1 MRFLNLFGSLAGL
14 TASAAAFTI
23 NSPSASSYWVQF
35 ATNTI
40 AWSNAPNDSPQVTL
54 QIVNSNHTLLN
65 GVFSIAEYVP
75 AALEA
80 YTVTNVTL
88 VVADGYQVQMVNPA
102 NSSLVYATSS
112 PFSVKSSDTPPAP
125 GSNISPPSS
134 LSGMGGTNG
143 DMRNMTGMS
152 GMPGSATNGRPGNTT
167 GFNNNSNN
175 NGTANSNARSDA
187 SSVYLFSF
195 ATWSIVASAIGFV
208 TL

>member
-1 MRFLNLFGSLAGL
+1 MRSLNLLISLAGL
-14 TASAAAFTI
+14 IASAAAFTI

-40 AWSNAPNDSPQVTL
+40 AWTNAPNDSPQVTL

-88 VVADGYQVQMVNPA
+88 VVADGYIVQMVNPA
-102 NSSLVYATSS
+102 NSSQVYASSS
-112 PFSVKSSDTPPAP
+112 PFSVKPSDTPAAP
-125 GSNISPPSS
+125 GSGPGTPSS
-134 LSGMGGTNG
+134 LSGLPGTSN

-152 GMPGSATNGRPGNTT
+152 GMPGNNMSGRPGNTT
-167 GFNNNSNN
+167 GFSNN
-175 NGTANSNARSDA
+175 ANGTANSNARSDA
-187 SSVYLFSF
+187 SNVSPISF
-195 ATWSIVASAIGFV
+195 AALSVVASAIGLA